1 MTQDFVII
9 RQTEA
14 GKHILSPYSFKYS
27 DALDP
32 EITSPRVVNRT
43 RAKEKIAIEYWRTQ
57 NIDHVLL
64 TEKSFNKVHIY
75 NLEFLREC
83 FDTPEYIQVSET
95 IYLIILGR
103 IKHHLIARPS
113 NTLLVLIQL
122 VAKELNISDVQ
133 VKCVFQYAV
142 YHGVIIVDLTQR
154 LELYRPVPFN
164 EVVHAS

>member
-1 MTQDFVII
+1 MHWI
-9 RQTEA
+9 RDH
-14 GKHILSPYSFKYS
+14 KSP
-27 DALDP
+27 
-32 EITSPRVVNRT
+32 VVNRT
-43 RAKEKIAIEYWRTQ
+43 RAKEKIALEYWRTQ

-64 TEKSFNKVHIY
+64 TEKSFNKTHIY

-83 FDTPEYIQVSET
+83 FDMPEYIQVSET
-95 IYLIILGR
+95 IYLIVLGR
-103 IKHHLIARPS
+103 IKHHLIAHPS
-113 NTLLVLIQL
+113 NTLLVLIQQ